1 LREISCAHPG
11 CPNKHFDP
19 DGTEYSDDDIWYC
32 QEHMDRSYTLDL
44 VDFIKTRISVT
55 RTEGQDKNRLV
66 LRELVQNGDDAK
78 AEILVL
84 RFEADAL
91 YVANNGAAFSM
102 HKSNG
107 ELGDFEKISRVLKK
121 FKADDKE
128 MTGHFGSGFQT
139 VYMITNRPEIH
150 SNADSFALNPVSG
163 KWEDAVPRRYSPY
176 RPSVGHKGVLFR
188 LPWRDDE
195 EAERILEGKRPFSNQ
210 DDWPRWGPKEIWE
223 LYEDYAKYL
232 RDVLACCQRL
242 KKIRLV
248 WNVGAKQEAMEAS
261 RDFGLLD
268 RVAEPVKVFLRS
280 GKLTTNVAWF
290 SWDSGRTIP
299 AKVPP
304 SFDMESPPLI
314 DLEEMSYLRGSAIVR
329 DENGKEVHLV
339 RNEHG
344 DVAIVHSV
352 SPTDKEIK
360 KNIVHMLLPLGLAP
374 EAFLYSVI
382 PLPRRGFNRFVFS
395 VHVFPTEDRKDVDIQ
410 GNRGVNLRWYHL
422 TVSSA
427 ARLYRDLFAGL
438 VAYVGKN
445 ELGPSAQAIVL
456 QNLPALGIARWMRP
470 EERDEIWANAET
482 ESLYDWLF
490 AQPIIQQETGR
501 WIAGSSAYLV
511 EDQIEK
517 PVVTILGLTAYPA
530 EFVDLCSRVE
540 WLRVRAEG
548 RRLAPS
554 TFIRLWMELETP
566 NRGLRA
572 DARAG
577 LRVGQKIVVSESQ
590 HELTLDHVTLEPLI
604 RYAFSHD
611 ETKSLRVFPDI
622 EGLLRDVKSFP
633 KLPKG
638 FEDAESLSPKSERPD
653 RSFIDILDDVETTLD
668 IRTAVEVPELPEFVS
683 NAVAS
688 QPARFAS
695 LEPKDH
701 ELLSQVATRVV
712 LHPSFANARAVGKN
726 FLPFKRLGKISVG
739 SPPDVK
745 RASHAGE
752 NYEREW
758 IFKVSRSDVAG
769 LPKLVETRIK
779 FLALASTPPEKVEA
793 VEDKLNMV
801 GLVEK
806 TKEITNYIR
815 HFISNLHPTLFDDS
829 NLSAFIEVDD
839 KIVLNESKVTMLEA
853 VEKYFD
859 GPKSE
864 RNLRPEDMREVPCL
878 YDSGGNWHKPKD
890 FALATGLIASLLN
903 YSQLHPDFTDWR
915 PETLKA
921 LGVEIDVGPDAISR
935 KVVEKLEQPAR
946 NRADLGRIL
955 GAVLAGYSKAEI
967 ATLAQKLVGKAWIPA
982 GSQGLREPKDT
993 VFPSQQ
999 AIDVLGTRFPAY
1011 VDLDSM
1017 DRESRKAVDGMPQE
1031 ELGPKLDALGIR
1043 SMPGIRELL
1052 QMTQSLSASGL
1063 EPPKMMMEVAS
1074 KALAE
1079 LGAKELA
1086 LLQSNFQSLHFYWNG
1101 SWREGSKIRLLDSS
1115 NYDSEMFTGSD
1126 VLVLKAEDIKPF
1138 ESFLRLAGARDG
1150 VQIDDLLAGL
1160 RHIADTTV
1168 RQGGRQTGV
1177 ADWCAPIWAALKKRS
1192 DEIGEAQR
1200 QLYGQ
1205 SAIFYLSGRWYN
1217 PKSVLIDDVTTQA
1230 GPVAFGFT
1238 SVVTPGEV
1246 STEPLS
1252 KLGALTLSKLTPPEA
1267 YAWMHKTV
1275 SVEPLGEHAVE
1286 SYLSVLLYGA
1296 SRDWWIKTKP
1306 LSWPAKSGQSFR
1318 FVDPPKAY
1326 LGNPELQDI
1335 FRDAPFLV
1343 TRLHGEASE
1352 ELRALAGAWSPIDPS
1367 SSAQYPE
1374 FGFPEASRIRSVE
1387 VKLWAALGPLS
1398 KILGAFTAELEW
1410 IRNLNVYVGPT
1421 PTTKYQLGDFAGR
1434 FSLPRL
1440 VPTAVNR
1447 LALILQS
1454 RASDLDGTSFNLLA
1468 DWAVGEGFP
1477 PSRKEELANQL
1488 EYIYSKTPE
1497 AEEASDWQPQVSIS
1511 GYKDTRDQL
1520 RAWYTTCQI
1529 CGARTPSDENGATE
1543 ETLKSV
1549 ICKSR
1554 GFFSGPP
1561 LDKYDPNNS
1570 LYLCPRHALLAERK
1584 LVKFDFLE
1592 GFEQNEEEAKSRL
1605 NSALERIVDNQDLN
1619 LKIREFEWT
1628 PASPTQGWK
1637 DENIELKSEHA
1648 KLLFKRLLSYVESGV

>member
-1 LREISCAHPG
+1 
-11 CPNKHFDP
+11 
-19 DGTEYSDDDIWYC
+19 
-32 QEHMDRSYTLDL
+32 MDRSYTLDL
-44 VDFIKTRISVT
+44 LDFIKTRISVT

-66 LRELVQNGDDAK
+66 LRELVQNADDAK

-128 MTGHFGSGFQT
+128 LTGHFGSGFQT
-139 VYMITNRPEIH
+139 VYMITNRPEVH
-150 SNADSFALNPVSG
+150 SNADSFALNPTSG

-176 RPSVGHKGVLFR
+176 RPSGGHKGVLFR

-195 EAERILEGKRPFSNQ
+195 AADITLDDGKKPFSNP
-210 DDWPRWGPKEIWE
+210 DDWPRWGPKAIWE

-242 KKIRLV
+242 KKIRLI
-248 WNVGAKQEAMEAS
+248 WNVGAKQEAIEAS
-261 RDFGLLD
+261 RDFGLLE
-268 RVAEPVKVFLRS
+268 VS
-280 GKLTTNVAWF
+280 GLDKAAISSGRLTTNFAWF
-290 SWDSGRTIP
+290 SWDLGRAIP
-299 AKVPP
+299 SEVPP
-304 SFDMESPPLI
+304 SFDIESPPL
-314 DLEEMSYLRGSAIVR
+314 LEVEEMRYLRGSAIVR
-329 DENGKEVHLV
+329 DENSKEVHLV

-344 DVAIVHSV
+344 DVTIVHAV

-360 KNIVHMLLPLGLAP
+360 KNIVHMLLPLGIAP
-374 EAFLYSVI
+374 DAFLYSVI
-382 PLPRRGFNRFVFS
+382 PLPRRGFNKFVFS
-395 VHVFPTEDRKDVDIQ
+395 VHVFPTEDRKDVDMQ
-410 GNRGVNLRWYHL
+410 GNRGVNLRWYRL

-438 VAYVGKN
+438 LAYVGKN

-470 EERDEIWANAET
+470 EERDEIWATAET

-490 AQPIIQQETGR
+490 AQPIILKEKGQ
-501 WIAGSSAYLV
+501 WVAGSSAYLV

-517 PVVTILGLTAYPA
+517 PVVAVLGLTTYPA
-530 EFVDLCSRVE
+530 EFVDLCTRAE

-548 RRLAPS
+548 RRLSPA
-554 TFIRLWMELETP
+554 TFIRIWTEFETP
-566 NRGLRA
+566 NRGPRA
-572 DARAG
+572 DNRTG
-577 LRVGQKIVVSESQ
+577 LRIGQKVVVDESQ
-590 HELTLDHVTLEPLI
+590 HEMTLEHETLEPLI

-622 EGLLRDVKSFP
+622 EGFLRDVKSFP

-653 RSFIDILDDVETTLD
+653 RSFVDILDDLETTIE
-668 IRTAVEVPELPEFVS
+668 IRTAVEVPELPDFVS
-683 NAVAS
+683 TAVAS
-688 QPARFAS
+688 QPTRFAS
-695 LEPKDH
+695 LEAKDY

-712 LHPSFANARAVGKN
+712 LHPSFANARAIGKN
-726 FLPFKRLGKISVG
+726 FLPFKRLGKVSVG
-739 SPPDVK
+739 PPPDAK

-769 LPKLVETRIK
+769 LPKLVEARIK

-829 NLSAFIEVDD
+829 NLSAFIEEDD
-839 KIVLNESKVTMLEA
+839 KGVLNESKVTMLEA
-853 VEKYFD
+853 VKKYFD

-864 RNLRPEDMREVPCL
+864 RNLRPEDMREIPCL

-890 FALATGLIASLLN
+890 FALAKGMIASLLN
-903 YSQLHPDFTDWR
+903 YSQLHPDFTDWK

-935 KVVEKLEQPAR
+935 KVNEKLEQPAR

-967 ATLAQKLVGKAWIPA
+967 GLLAQKLAGKAWIPS
-982 GSQGLREPKDT
+982 GSQGLKEPKDT

-1011 VDLDSM
+1011 ADLDSM

-1031 ELGPKLDALGIR
+1031 ELCPKLDALGIR

-1052 QMTQSLSASGL
+1052 QMTVSLSAKGL

-1074 KALAE
+1074 KAIAE
-1079 LGAKELA
+1079 LGARDLA
-1086 LLQSNFQSLHFYWNG
+1086 LLQSEIQTLHFYWSG
-1101 SWREGSKIRLLDSS
+1101 SWHEGSKIRLLDSPS
-1115 NYDSEMFTGSD
+1115 YDSEMFIGSG
-1126 VLVLKAEDIKPF
+1126 VLVLKTEDIRSF
-1138 ESFLRLAGARDG
+1138 ESFLRFAGARDG
-1150 VQIDDLLAGL
+1150 IQIDDLLAGL
-1160 RHIADTTV
+1160 KHIADSTV

-1177 ADWCAPIWAALKKRS
+1177 ADRCAPIWATLEKRS
-1192 DEIGEAQR
+1192 DEIGEGQR

-1205 SAIFYLSGRWYN
+1205 SAIFHVSGRWYS
-1217 PKSVLIDDVTTQA
+1217 PSSVLIDDVTSQV
-1230 GPVAFGFT
+1230 GSMAFGST
-1238 SVVTPGEV
+1238 CVVTPDEI

-1252 KLGALTLSKLTPPEA
+1252 KLGALTLSKLTSSEA
-1267 YAWMHKTV
+1267 YAWMQKTI
-1275 SVEPLGEHAVE
+1275 SVEPLSEKAAE
-1286 SYLSVLLYGA
+1286 SYLSVLLYGV
-1296 SRDWWIKTKP
+1296 SQGWWDKAKP

-1318 FVDPPKAY
+1318 FVDPHKAY
-1326 LGNPELQDI
+1326 LGNPELEDV
-1335 FRDAPFLV
+1335 FRDVPFLV
-1343 TRLHGEASE
+1343 ISLHGETSE
-1352 ELRALAGAWSPIDPS
+1352 ELRALAGAWNPVDPATS
-1367 SSAQYPE
+1367 VQYPE
-1374 FGFPEASRIRSVE
+1374 FDFPEALRIRLVE
-1387 VKLWAALGPLS
+1387 VKIWATLGPLS
-1398 KILGAFTAELEW
+1398 SILGAYTAELEW
-1410 IRNLNVYVGPT
+1410 IRNLNVYTGPA
-1421 PTTKYQLGDFAGR
+1421 PTIRYRMGDFDGR

-1440 VPTAVNR
+1440 VPTGVNR
-1447 LALILQS
+1447 LALILQP
-1454 RASDLDGTSFNLLA
+1454 RASGLDETSFKLIA
-1468 DWAVGEGFP
+1468 DWAVGDGFP
-1477 PSRKEELANQL
+1477 PGRKEELAKQL

-1497 AEEASDWQPQVSIS
+1497 EEETSDWQPQVSIS

-1529 CGARTPSDENGATE
+1529 CGARTPSDENGTTE

-1549 ICKSR
+1549 ICQNK

-1561 LDKYDPNNS
+1561 LDKYDPDNS

-1592 GFEQNEEEAKSRL
+1592 GFEQNKEEAKSKL
-1605 NSALERIVDNQDLN
+1605 NSALERIVDDQDLN

-1628 PASPTQGWK
+1628 PSNPTQGWK
-1637 DENIELKSEHA
+1637 DENIEFKSQHA
-1648 KLLFKRLLSYVESGV
+1648 KVLFKRLLSYVESGI